1 MYEVVDMEVFE
12 KNIAAIEQRYK
23 LLAEKIR
30 KIDIDMVA
38 GRMGIETASNGLQI
52 PWVKSGDRI
61 WRLNSRQN
69 PQEAAEIYADR
80 YQIRMYG
87 IYFIFG
93 FSDGRS
99 VREFLKK
106 CDDTN
111 LIVICEPDLEL
122 FVMDCHYFEISDIM
136 QEKNVIPYF
145 PELEH
150 YIDAFLSKI
159 IDYTKIRLLE
169 FCILPGYDVLYNEQC
184 EAFMDGVI
192 EQIRNET
199 VNKSTSMTFDRLIP
213 QHTLYHM
220 KNIIYHKNIRQLR
233 LALGK
238 YDLSNIPCIIVAAGP
253 SLDKN
258 IHQLKQA
265 QGKAFI
271 VVVDAAIRTVLKAG
285 VRPDLVCTVDAKAP
299 DRFFEDVDLKDIIW
313 AYTRTT
319 RKSIAEKY
327 GKEVFYYGTF
337 YRKWNEALKQQ
348 LGYSLPSFASGGSV
362 SCEAFVL
369 GLYLGFRT
377 IILMGQDLAF
387 TGGQSHTKEVVGVF
401 GDNDKYIKRRNL
413 VEVGGIDGTML
424 ETDFQMWFYKQWF
437 EKVIK
442 MNQDQIKVIDA
453 TEGGAKI
460 EGTIIQ
466 TFVEAVAQECKECL
480 DFYEI
485 EKQIPAG
492 FSPEQQTELLGKLR
506 VMKDE
511 VADFM
516 EKINDMVEK
525 QEILLAKVEN
535 ASISQEDL
543 LRELKDI
550 NMQYEE
556 IGQETILDFI
566 SMYAH
571 KEEYELGDY
580 IYTEE
585 NMGPKELLERGLLL
599 YKGYQNGAK
608 LLAEDIE
615 DILMKD

>member
-1 MYEVVDMEVFE
+1 MEIFE
-12 KNIAAIEQRYK
+12 KNIAAIEQRYE

-38 GRMGIETASNGLQI
+38 GRMGIEMAANGLQI
-52 PWVKSGDRI
+52 PWVKSGKRI

-122 FVMDCHYFEISDIM
+122 FAMNCHYFEISDII

-145 PELEH
+145 TELEH
-150 YIDAFLSKI
+150 DMDAFLSKI
-159 IDYTKIRLLE
+159 IDYTRIKLLE
-169 FCILPGYDVLYNEQC
+169 FCILPGYDVLHNELC
-184 EAFMDGVI
+184 ENFMDGVVDR
-192 EQIRNET
+192 IRNEL
-199 VNKSTSMTFDRLIP
+199 VNKSTGMAFERLIP

-220 KNIIYHKNIRQLR
+220 KNMIYHKNIEQLR
-233 LALGK
+233 LALEK
-238 YDLSNIPCIIVAAGP
+238 YDLLKIPCIIVSAGP

-258 IHQLKQA
+258 VHLLRQA

-271 VVVDAAIRTVLKAG
+271 VVVDAALRTVLKAG
-285 VRPDLVCTVDAKAP
+285 VRPDLVCTVDAKSP
-299 DRFFEDVDLKDIIW
+299 ERFFEGVDLRDIVW

-319 RKSIAEKY
+319 RKSIAENY
-327 GKEVFYYGTF
+327 GKDVFYYGAF
-337 YRKWNEALKQQ
+337 YHKWNETIKEQ
-348 LGYSLPSFASGGSV
+348 LGYPIPSFPSGGSV
-362 SCEAFVL
+362 SCEAFVI

-377 IILMGQDLAF
+377 VILIGQDLAF
-387 TGGQSHTKEVVGVF
+387 TGGLSHTKEVVGMF
-401 GDNDKYIKRRNL
+401 GDNNEYIKGQKL
-413 VEVGGIDGTML
+413 VEVESIDGTML
-424 ETDFQMWFYKQWF
+424 NTDFQMWCYKKWF

-442 MNQDQIKVIDA
+442 INQDQIKVIDA

-466 TFVEAVAQECKECL
+466 TFAETIKQECGESL

-485 EKQIPAG
+485 EKQIPAA
-492 FSPEQQTELLGKLR
+492 FSLEQQVELLGKLR
-506 VMKDE
+506 EIKDE
-511 VADFM
+511 VEEFSKKVDAM
-516 EKINDMVEK
+516 IEWQESLLTRVE
-525 QEILLAKVEN
+525 VS
-535 ASISQEDL
+535 SISKEDL
-543 LRELKDI
+543 LKELKDI
-550 NMQYEE
+550 SMQYEK
-556 IGQETILDFI
+556 IDQETILDFI

-571 KEEYELGDY
+571 KEEYELGDQ

-585 NMGPKELLERGLLL
+585 KIEPKDLLKKGLSL
-599 YKGYQNGAK
+599 YKGYQKGVK
-608 LLAEDIE
+608 MLTEDIE
-615 DILMKD
+615 EILMKD